1 MVYEF
6 DRLGLKQNTFD
17 RSVLVFRDREFKV
30 VSRSTSLRSY
40 ISSVG
45 FAAHSEILHKRSTES
60 QKKSLN
66 LQI

>member
-6 DRLGLKQNTFD
+6 DRSGLKQNKFD
-17 RSVLVFRDREFKV
+17 RSALVFRDREFRV

-40 ISSVG
+40 ILSVG
-45 FAAHSEILHKRSTES
+45 FDAHSEILHRRSTEF